1 MGCIIFSIFDH
12 VFLSNIF
19 LNNFSMATIKS
30 LDDFQTWQK
39 SKEVNKLVAAVVN
52 KPVFQ
57 SNLKL
62 KNQIISSSMSV
73 MANLAEGFGRQGNAE
88 FIQFLSIA
96 KASSAELR
104 SHIQGA
110 CDFELI
116 CKEKGSEIISM
127 ANEVEAM
134 SATLIKKIKNSK
146 LKGLKYK

>member
-1 MGCIIFSIFDH
+1 LEFGVWGLAIGGCVGCIIFSIFDH

-73 MANLAEGFGRQGNAE
+73 MANLAE
-88 FIQFLSIA
+88 
-96 KASSAELR
+96 
-104 SHIQGA
+104 
-110 CDFELI
+110 
-116 CKEKGSEIISM
+116 
-127 ANEVEAM
+127 
-134 SATLIKKIKNSK
+134 
-146 LKGLKYK
+146 